1 MPPECNL
8 YAAHLVSIGDIWE
21 EMERLKSIRGIRW
34 GLAWIAA
41 LLLLGVLSPRAE
53 ALSCVSVPNV
63 EEAYTKYDR
72 IVVAKVESV
81 RRVSPFS
88 GENKVKLAVERSFKG
103 KVESQ
108 LTIREDFTWGALNG
122 PSEQGER
129 YLFFLNHKDGQ
140 WHNPLC
146 APSAPVAEAS
156 DMLAYLEDYEAPVTE
171 ARATDWGSWALYGGI
186 VALVLFLLGATVVI
200 RRKQQ

>member
-1 MPPECNL
+1 M
-8 YAAHLVSIGDIWE
+8 
-21 EMERLKSIRGIRW
+21 KSASWIRW
-34 GLAWIAA
+34 GLVWFAA
-41 LLLLGVLSPRAE
+41 LLLLGVLSPRAD

-122 PSEQGER
+122 PSEKGET
-129 YLFFLNHKDGQ
+129 YLFFLNQKDGQ

-146 APSAPVAEAS
+146 APSKPIAEAS
-156 DMLAYLEDYEAPVTE
+156 DMLAYLDEYDAPVTE
-171 ARATDWGSWALYGGI
+171 TRNTDWGGWALYGGI
-186 VALVLFLLGATVVI
+186 VALVLFLLGATIAI
-200 RRKQQ
+200 RRKQR